1 VREVAAIAEVTPQ
14 EVIEVAE
21 IFRAPGCNFI
31 TAIAGEGSCAKLQA
45 EAELDISH
53 ESLIRHWDRLKG
65 WVDREAR
72 AGNEYRRLVGEE
84 ERYSTGHRAELT
96 KLELQNALA
105 WQRDFQPNDV
115 WALRYG
121 GSYQKVETF
130 LTKSAQAVKRA
141 RLKGLLVPVTIIS
154 VLALLGFLYVEKVK
168 QEAGWEKEVE
178 VDFSK
183 APLARPN
190 QAEWLKESFV
200 FKNREATS
208 LVDPWQVQNN
218 AMVMNQNEWCW
229 LNKTIRGD
237 TKVVV
242 ELQFAKPEG
251 FQICIN
257 AKEVLQRWKNNEE
270 NPAGYSCWFGKWD
283 GSMDFIG
290 RNEEVRKTDFNGL
303 LVSSLTGMRKC
314 SLTFMR
320 EDHKVSLLVN
330 DKEVHDETYLVSLF
344 GKHVGKR
351 ELGESFEHIGIR
363 TSGTNVRVSK
373 ITAYRRKLAE
383 KPSPTVAGDAL
394 VEAGDLE
401 DALEKYKM
409 LASDYKES
417 SPSISALALTKGY
430 LLAEHLKDSGSR
442 NSCYQGLSELERQ
455 IRSDWLASWLHP
467 ECAKYREKVEEADT
481 LRLWKEHQYP
491 DALGNLPGIFKAN
504 PTSRIVIECLQS
516 EHKPL
521 EPRVSEEL
529 LAGTARTF
537 DSGPELVGLD
547 INSFQIT
554 NLDPLKSIRS
564 LRSLDCSRNQLT
576 SLDPLRGMK
585 QLRELDCRQNQLT
598 NLDPLREMKQL
609 SALYCGENRIS
620 SLEPIKAPNLFWL
633 YCNDNQIESLEPL
646 NPLKMLN
653 TLYCGKNRIKDLSPL
668 NGKLQALD
676 CSDNQI
682 SSLEPISRLPELSL
696 LCCRANQISS
706 IEPLRQAKNLRYLDC
721 SLNAIQTLEP
731 LKDLPLNYLDCSGN
745 KIVTLEPFV
754 DAKDPPQTFIFDCDT
769 LSDAEIERAIAAWS
783 KKGRN
788 INVDY
793 GQDLLAKR
801 ASKGRGANR
810 LGMKTAIPATED
822 VLKVVVKD
830 FGPHL

>member
-1 VREVAAIAEVTPQ
+1 
-14 EVIEVAE
+14 
-21 IFRAPGCNFI
+21 
-31 TAIAGEGSCAKLQA
+31 
-45 EAELDISH
+45 
-53 ESLIRHWDRLKG
+53 
-65 WVDREAR
+65 
-72 AGNEYRRLVGEE
+72 
-84 ERYSTGHRAELT
+84 
-96 KLELQNALA
+96 
-105 WQRDFQPNDV
+105 
-115 WALRYG
+115 
-121 GSYQKVETF
+121 
-130 LTKSAQAVKRA
+130 
-141 RLKGLLVPVTIIS
+141 
-154 VLALLGFLYVEKVK
+154 
-168 QEAGWEKEVE
+168 
-178 VDFSK
+178 
-183 APLARPN
+183 
-190 QAEWLKESFV
+190 
-200 FKNREATS
+200 
-208 LVDPWQVQNN
+208 
-218 AMVMNQNEWCW
+218 MNQNEWCW

-257 AKEVLQRWKNNEE
+257 AKEELQRWKNNEE

-290 RNEEVRKTDFNGL
+290 RNEEVCKTDFNGL
-303 LVSSLTGMRKC
+303 LVSSLTGMRGC

-320 EDHKVSLLVN
+320 EDDKVSLLVN
-330 DKEVHDETYLVSLF
+330 DKEVHHETYLVPLF

-430 LLAEHLKDSGSR
+430 LLAEHLKDSDSR
-442 NSCYQGLSELERQ
+442 NSCYQALNELERQ

-467 ECAKYREKVEEADT
+467 ECAKYREKEADT
-481 LRLWKEHQYP
+481 LRLWKERQYL
-491 DALGNLPGIFKAN
+491 DALDNLPGIFKAN

-521 EPRVSEEL
+521 EPRLSEEL
-529 LAGTARTF
+529 LAGTAKTF
-537 DSGPELVGLD
+537 DSGPELAGLD

-554 NLDPLKSIRS
+554 NLDPIKSIRS
-564 LRSLDCSRNQLT
+564 LRSLDCSRNRLA
-576 SLDPLRGMK
+576 S
-585 QLRELDCRQNQLT
+585 
-598 NLDPLREMKQL
+598 LDPLREMKQL
-609 SALYCGENRIS
+609 SALYCGDNHIS
-620 SLEPIKAPNLFWL
+620 TLEPIKAPNLFWL

-668 NGKLQALD
+668 NGKLQALN

-706 IEPLRQAKNLRYLDC
+706 IEPVRQAKNLRYLDC
-721 SLNAIQTLEP
+721 SLNAVQTLEP
-731 LKDLPLNYLDCSGN
+731 LKDLPLEAWAS
-745 KIVTLEPFV
+745 V
-754 DAKDPPQTFIFDCDT
+754 PQ
-769 LSDAEIERAIAAWS
+769 W
-783 KKGRN
+783 
-788 INVDY
+788 Y
-793 GQDLLAKR
+793 G
-801 ASKGRGANR
+801 
-810 LGMKTAIPATED
+810 
-822 VLKVVVKD
+822 
-830 FGPHL
+830 